1 MIIRKF
7 TYDSMLDL
15 ISQQRNQISQQR
27 KEIEKLNKRIDF
39 LSTELM
45 VKQMRLNEFMSAPS
59 DINIDFPNTTQKG
72 GNSANT
78 GTDDINDI
86 FNL

>member
-1 MIIRKF
+1 MIIRKS

-15 ISQQRNQISQQR
+15 INQQR
-27 KEIEKLNKRIDF
+27 KEIEDLKLEGITNYHRRKKAEDMLCSLIRFI
-39 LSTELM
+39 
-45 VKQMRLNEFMSAPS
+45 SAKS
-59 DINIDFPNTTQKG
+59 DVNIDFPNTTQKG